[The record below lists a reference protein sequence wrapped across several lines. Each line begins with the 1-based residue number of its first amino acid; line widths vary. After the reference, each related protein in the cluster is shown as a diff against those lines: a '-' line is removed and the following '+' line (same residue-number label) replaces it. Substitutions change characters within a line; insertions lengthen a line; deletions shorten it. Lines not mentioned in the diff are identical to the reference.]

1 MVKPALDALDKYY
14 QPLADNKQEL
24 RRVNELLSCT
34 GRSQKEAKQQTVSM
48 VIRSTTQCTGKGVLI
63 PEVCLVHL
71 HKEKVN
77 VKVASPGKLLG
88 VSSSL
93 QPATVW

>member
-1 MVKPALDALDKYY
+1 MRLQDLFLTVVRPALHAPDKYY

-48 VIRSTTQCTGKGVLI
+48 VICSTMF
-63 PEVCLVHL
+63 HY
-71 HKEKVN
+71 
-77 VKVASPGKLLG
+77 
-88 VSSSL
+88 
-93 QPATVW
+93 TVYWERYIDS